1 MLTLYSAAD
10 ILTGPGCPVCR
21 YATEASDRYLGWFAL
36 EGHADAGYL
45 SVLRASLGTC
55 ARHTRLHMSQPGASV
70 RLTAVYRYVL
80 TAARDQLAGRATP
93 VQPCPA
99 CEHARAAAG
108 RAAETLADGLAD
120 GEVMDRCRQ
129 LGGVCIPH
137 MRTAAAS
144 APRHIV
150 TWLADTLREAASA
163 PTAGSGWLAGA
174 DRDAEARAVLRHEV
188 PPSGT
193 PLPGACVVCLA
204 AAQAERDCL
213 AGLAGPARREAD
225 AGPGLAVCAE
235 HLADLAASAATPG
248 RLRAMLAWQA
258 NCLIAQTQQ
267 RVLRGPGWARWL
279 RPGGKPDR
287 SPGCRVCQARTDA
300 QVSALAR
307 LTAAIGSSQPPEP
320 GSRPLCVRHVL
331 RVRGLDRP
339 AAHVLVTGS
348 LMAAD
353 V

>member
-21 YATEASDRYLGWFAL
+21 YATEASDSYLGWFAF

-55 ARHTRLHMSQPGASV
+55 ARHTRLLMSQPGASV

-80 TAARDQLAGRATP
+80 TAARDQLAGRTTP

-99 CEHARAAAG
+99 CEHASAAAG

-120 GEVMDRCRQ
+120 GDVMDRCRQ

-144 APRHIV
+144 VPRHIV

-193 PLPGACVVCLA
+193 PLPGAASSAWPRHKQSVTAWPASPARLA
-204 AAQAERDCL
+204 AKRTRGQASRSVPSIL
-213 AGLAGPARREAD
+213 PISRHRPRLPAAC
-225 AGPGLAVCAE
+225 GQGW
-235 HLADLAASAATPG
+235 PG
-248 RLRAMLAWQA
+248 R
-258 NCLIAQTQQ
+258 
-267 RVLRGPGWARWL
+267 
-279 RPGGKPDR
+279 
-287 SPGCRVCQARTDA
+287 RTA
-300 QVSALAR
+300 
-307 LTAAIGSSQPPEP
+307 
-320 GSRPLCVRHVL
+320 
-331 RVRGLDRP
+331 
-339 AAHVLVTGS
+339 
-348 LMAAD
+348 
-353 V
+353 